1 MGAERNPLERNEG
14 LDSSKN
20 GYSESSITL
29 SSKIENFAEP
39 ELTEKENSVVEI
51 RSESTESGS
60 YHLSQLFELIEID
73 EEIREK
79 LLDKVL
85 KDQEVTGSNPSLSS
99 KSSSSKSLRLQFEEL
114 EKLIISPNDDVRH
127 QAEFELGKKLEQ
139 LLVDQEKELAEKEEV
154 EKTVEPTV
162 SPETSESVKEKEAE
176 KEPSLSSR
184 NSDSIETDISGKEI
198 ESDEDSL
205 ESVTSYETRA
215 TNLSKGSWPGTN
227 DPTNKPSEGR
237 TRVREP
243 IVNIRTRG
251 YAVTISPE
259 KYHPPARRRA
269 PPRIPI
275 GRNKSEVQD
284 WVYGYPL
291 TPQTPTVDRRG
302 RVIKPKTRY
311 DPEDE
316 EQRHRDLRQQ
326 ARQKALATQAMST
339 PGNKNLAEDVSLK
352 EVEVQEDFS
361 GAISTKAQTQ
371 KKSNFGSRKTP
382 SKRS

>member
-1 MGAERNPLERNEG
+1 LI
-14 LDSSKN
+14 SKN
-20 GYSESSITL
+20 
-29 SSKIENFAEP
+29 ENLTEP

-79 LLDKVL
+79 LQDKVL
-85 KDQEVTGSNPSLSS
+85 NDREVTGSNPSSSS
-99 KSSSSKSLRLQFEEL
+99 KSSSNKSLRLQFEEL
-114 EKLIISPNDDVRH
+114 EKLIISPNDDIRH

-154 EKTVEPTV
+154 KKTVELTV
-162 SPETSESVKEKEAE
+162 SSETSKSVKEKEAE
-176 KEPSLSSR
+176 KEPSLSLED
-184 NSDSIETDISGKEI
+184 SDSIETAVSEKEI

-227 DPTNKPSEGR
+227 DPTAKPSEGR
-237 TRVREP
+237 ARIREP

-259 KYHPPARRRA
+259 EYHPPARRRA
-269 PPRIPI
+269 VPRVPT
-275 GRNKSEVQD
+275 GRNRSEVQD
-284 WVYGYPL
+284 WIYGYPL

-326 ARQKALATQAMST
+326 ARQRALATQAMST
-339 PGNKNLAEDVSLK
+339 PRVENLAEDTSLK
-352 EVEVQEDFS
+352 EVGVQEDFS
-361 GAISTKAQTQ
+361 GAISTKARTQ